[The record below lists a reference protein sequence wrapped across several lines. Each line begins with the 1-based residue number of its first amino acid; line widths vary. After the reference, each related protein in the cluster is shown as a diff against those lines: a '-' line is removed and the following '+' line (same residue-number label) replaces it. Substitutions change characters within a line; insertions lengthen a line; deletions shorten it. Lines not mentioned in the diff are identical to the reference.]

1 MEYIYLIIQIIFI
14 IGTIFLPVNYKY
26 LVTSNSNYKRFLLSE
41 IIIQG
46 LCIFTNFISLF
57 FVKEIMIYILVLHL
71 VLMSVIV
78 VIFEYK
84 GKKIYFK
91 ELIDIIKKDDLLSKE
106 ANEIRK
112 ILLEKYE
119 KLYFIED
126 IKKCI
131 RHNKNN

>member
-26 LVTSNSNYKRFLLSE
+26 LVTSNSNYKRFFLSE

-46 LCIFTNFISLF
+46 LCIFTNLISLF

-71 VLMSVIV
+71 ILMSVIV
-78 VIFEYK
+78 VTFEYK

>member
-46 LCIFTNFISLF
+46 LCIFTNLISLF

-84 GKKIYFK
+84 SKKIYFK

>member
-26 LVTSNSNYKRFLLSE
+26 LVTSNSNYKRFFLSE

-46 LCIFTNFISLF
+46 LCIFTNLISLF

-71 VLMSVIV
+71 ILMSVIV
-78 VIFEYK
+78 VTFEYK

-91 ELIDIIKKDDLLSKE
+91 ELIDIIKKDDLLSKK

-112 ILLEKYE
+112 TLLEKYE

>member
-46 LCIFTNFISLF
+46 LCIFTNLISLF

-91 ELIDIIKKDDLLSKE
+91 ELRDIIKKDDLLSKE

>member
-26 LVTSNSNYKRFLLSE
+26 LVTSNSNYKRFFLSE

-46 LCIFTNFISLF
+46 LCIFTNLISLF

-71 VLMSVIV
+71 ILMSVIV
-78 VIFEYK
+78 VTFEYK

-112 ILLEKYE
+112 TLLEKYE

>member
-71 VLMSVIV
+71 ILMSVIV
-78 VIFEYK
+78 VTFEYK

-112 ILLEKYE
+112 TLLEKYE

>member
-46 LCIFTNFISLF
+46 LCIFTNLISLF

>member
-46 LCIFTNFISLF
+46 LCIFTNLISLF

-78 VIFEYK
+78 VTFEYK
-84 GKKIYFK
+84 CKKIYFK
-91 ELIDIIKKDDLLSKE
+91 ELIYIIKKDDLLSKE

>member
-46 LCIFTNFISLF
+46 LCIFTNLISLF

-78 VIFEYK
+78 VTFEYK

-112 ILLEKYE
+112 TLLEKYE

>member
-71 VLMSVIV
+71 ILMSVIV
-78 VIFEYK
+78 VTFEYK

>member
-26 LVTSNSNYKRFLLSE
+26 LVTSNSNYKRFLLLE

-46 LCIFTNFISLF
+46 LCIFTNLISLF

>member
-46 LCIFTNFISLF
+46 LCIFTNLISLF

-78 VIFEYK
+78 ITFEYK

>member
-71 VLMSVIV
+71 ILMSVIV
-78 VIFEYK
+78 VTFEYK

-91 ELIDIIKKDDLLSKE
+91 R
-106 ANEIRK
+106 NRK
-112 ILLEKYE
+112 IQKRRDRIF
-119 KLYFIED
+119 LY
-126 IKKCI
+126 
-131 RHNKNN
+131 

>member
-46 LCIFTNFISLF
+46 LCIFTNLISLF

-78 VIFEYK
+78 VTFEYK

>member
-26 LVTSNSNYKRFLLSE
+26 LVTSNSNYKRFLISE

-46 LCIFTNFISLF
+46 LCIFTNLISLF

>member
-1 MEYIYLIIQIIFI
+1 MEYIYLIIQTIFI
-14 IGTIFLPVNYKY
+14 TGTIFLPVNYKY

-46 LCIFTNFISLF
+46 LCIFTNLISLF

-71 VLMSVIV
+71 ILMSVIV
-78 VIFEYK
+78 VTFEYK

-112 ILLEKYE
+112 TLLEKYE